1 MFNTAQKMIEEQ
13 NPNNS
18 TETAILPMQCYVPL
32 IFLDI
37 DGVFNCQLFYQS
49 KQFTDYKEAK
59 KSLRKSLKAKEIE
72 RLDITK
78 VKFAVNVLDG
88 LMTCAKKSGQKW

>member
-1 MFNTAQKMIEEQ
+1 MFKIMDKVELKD
-13 NPNNS
+13 
-18 TETAILPMQCYVPL
+18 ETAILPNRCYVPL

-72 RLDITK
+72 RLNKCTSYYFIHL
-78 VKFAVNVLDG
+78 ANG
-88 LMTCAKKSGQKW
+88 